1 MDFGDFDC
9 RPCPS
14 THIFM
19 KYVNRLGMLKSPEI
33 GRNAIK
39 ISFLDR
45 HVNPIS
51 TGLFC
56 LVVALGGGG
65 GVFSTP
71 LL

>member
-1 MDFGDFDC
+1 MTNGNDFGTGLRIELFGFGDFDC

-19 KYVNRLGMLKSPEI
+19 KYVNRLGMLMSPDI

-45 HVNPIS
+45 HVK
-51 TGLFC
+51 TTLKR
-56 LVVALGGGG
+56 
-65 GVFSTP
+65 
-71 LL
+71 